1 MSIIHKTHFVDD
13 RQSQRCHLFILSI
26 LEPFHFEPHC
36 AGCEI
41 HATKDSVEK
50 NPKPKI
56 EK

>member
-1 MSIIHKTHFVDD
+1 MCFVDD